1 MSEEI
6 KAPLA
11 VSVNLRAHQP
21 NGRFYMSLQEA
32 LDLYNGGLAEA
43 ILNRVEELEEELE
56 REKFSYNTRR
66 YIVKKAREAVTKSN
80 ITTN

>member
-1 MSEEI
+1 MSEDI
-6 KAPLA
+6 KAPEA

-43 ILNRVEELEEELE
+43 ILNRVEELEVELE
-56 REKFSYNTRR
+56 REKFKYNNLR
-66 YIVKKAREAVTKSN
+66 YIIKKSREAITKSN
-80 ITTN
+80 IK